1 MVGIIASALLGTVF
15 AVWFRNYFK
24 ADNGFSEWINHTSSN
39 LYVFRTVFTLTLFTF
54 PFFRIL
60 YCRFFTRNELSAFFV
75 KGAELLSASAKFA
88 FLYTLLCLFPMLFVS
103 GYVVYIKRQYD
114 QTLINAID
122 SLLLDIL
129 LAILLIIDT
138 NSKDDSYFDQMIED
152 QPYLKKFAYD

>member
-1 MVGIIASALLGTVF
+1 M
-15 AVWFRNYFK
+15 
-24 ADNGFSEWINHTSSN
+24 
-39 LYVFRTVFTLTLFTF
+39 
-54 PFFRIL
+54 L

-75 KGAELLSASAKFA
+75 KGAELLNASAKFA
-88 FLYTLLCLFPMLFVS
+88 FLHTLLCLFPMLFVS

-138 NSKDDSYFDQMIED
+138 NSKDDSYFAQMIED
-152 QPYLKKFAYD
+152 QPYLKKFAYDELNHSLSSLRDFDEAKKQRHHSELN